1 MTFFKNSLINNCKIS
16 KGQTFDVKKFICQ
29 FYSPC
34 FCFYSSLERGP
45 AEKTNIDPKY
55 ILLKEITSFGNRSCE
70 VMSSPFWLFKNFS
83 SVFDEIIFTYCAQYI
98 DFFLEFICSKD
109 YGFGWVTNLPMG
121 KSSIFWTFY
130 TTQPITLKLYR
141 KKEDIILSK
150 SEKKFLNF
158 KRRIS
163 QVRVSL

>member
-1 MTFFKNSLINNCKIS
+1 LCNKSIQHWLSNSELFRKDIQNTRDFFKHSPINNCKIS

-55 ILLKEITSFGNRSCE
+55 ILLKEITTFGNRSCE

-83 SVFDEIIFTYCAQYI
+83 TV
-98 DFFLEFICSKD
+98 LFI
-109 YGFGWVTNLPMG
+109 
-121 KSSIFWTFY
+121 
-130 TTQPITLKLYR
+130 KLYLLITH
-141 KKEDIILSK
+141 KILIFYKNLYTSTW
-150 SEKKFLNF
+150 
-158 KRRIS
+158 
-163 QVRVSL
+163 